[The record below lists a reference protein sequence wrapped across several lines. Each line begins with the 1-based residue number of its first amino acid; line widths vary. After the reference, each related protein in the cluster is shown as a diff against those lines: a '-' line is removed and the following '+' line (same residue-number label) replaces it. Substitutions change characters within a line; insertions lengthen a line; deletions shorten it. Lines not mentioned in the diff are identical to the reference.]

1 MVGGTDNGRQKTRN
15 HGYIVIVGGELFTD
29 YSDQP
34 SQTCHAKPQNSNQ
47 QAPDATSFFPV
58 GGMPTASQLG
68 LKDFSPKS
76 QDAVALQQI
85 KERGALPMIDRGDIR
100 QAIDRCGNIPA
111 SLPGAGYGQFEHKA
125 DSLIAKFKEAGGTVR
140 EIDVWAESP
149 RLSPPGLLHHRLAR
163 QAVNHYRDNAITYK
177 AQRDKNARELK
188 LANAAITDMQM
199 RQRDV
204 AALDAKYTKELA
216 DAKAE
221 MMLSRDDV
229 AAGRRRLHISKQSVS
244 HAWSWSPLPAWI
256 MQYRLADTAESGL
269 FHPQERGWS
278 LCKNNWK
285 EPRSILMSS
294 ADRVAHIDGQLM
306 HYYCEQYTRAS
317 SGV

>member
-1 MVGGTDNGRQKTRN
+1 M
-15 HGYIVIVGGELFTD
+15 
-29 YSDQP
+29 
-34 SQTCHAKPQNSNQ
+34 
-47 QAPDATSFFPV
+47 
-58 GGMPTASQLG
+58 
-68 LKDFSPKS
+68 
-76 QDAVALQQI
+76 ALQQI

-100 QAIDRCGNIPA
+100 QAIDRCSNIWA

-149 RLSPPGLLHHRLAR
+149 RLSPLWLSASSSACHGLLIIT
-163 QAVNHYRDNAITYK
+163 DNAITYK

-221 MMLSRDDV
+221 NDALRDDV
-229 AAGRRRLHISKQSVS
+229 AAGRRRLHIKAVCQSVREATTAS
-244 HAWSWSPLPAWI
+244 GVDNAASPDWQTPLNGIISP
-256 MQYRLADTAESGL
+256 S
-269 FHPQERGWS
+269 ERGWS
-278 LCKNNWK
+278 MQK
-285 EPRSILMSS
+285 
-294 ADRVAHIDGQLM
+294 QLEGTQK
-306 HYYCEQYTRAS
+306 YINEQCR
-317 SGV
+317 